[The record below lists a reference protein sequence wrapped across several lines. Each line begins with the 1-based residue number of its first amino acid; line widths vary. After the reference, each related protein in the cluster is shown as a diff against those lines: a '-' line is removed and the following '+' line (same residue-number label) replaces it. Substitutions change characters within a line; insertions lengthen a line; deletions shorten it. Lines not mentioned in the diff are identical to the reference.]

1 MTILITVILTLL
13 AWQLATWIFY
23 LVTDHEEN
31 TIIFACFLW
40 TPIALLARF
49 VVRRIALWRC
59 RKYNCYQF
67 FGKDAKWIYNF
78 YLTAKDAEKFK
89 QHSKFEDPNK
99 EYYIRLLREGKE
111 FKSTPCKSDILTLTE
126 NGVKSPRGF
135 DTEYLNKFL
144 KNS

>member
-23 LVTDHEEN
+23 LATEHEEN

-40 TPIALLARF
+40 TPIALLIRF
-49 VVRRIALWRC
+49 IAKRISLRHY

-67 FGKDAKWIYNF
+67 FAKDKKWIYNF
-78 YLTAKDAEKFK
+78 YLTSKDAEAFRQCPKD
-89 QHSKFEDPNK
+89 EEPTE
-99 EYYIRLLREGKE
+99 EYCIRLLREGKE

-135 DTEYLNKFL
+135 STEYLNKFL